1 MRGSWEW
8 LRSDVM
14 RSVRGALG
22 AWCGRSWA
30 PRSSCGRGVVV
41 VVVVVVEVVLVVGV
55 VVVDEL
61 QT

>member
-30 PRSSCGRGVVV
+30 PRSSCGRGMARSAVVV
-41 VVVVVVEVVLVVGV
+41 VAEVAEV